1 MNRKVKFILAGVGAV
16 VVIAIIS
23 LIVLIVSGREDE
35 ETVYRETA
43 VEYGTLTVGITDEAS
58 VSIGTIE
65 QTFDLDISA
74 LVSSDS
80 SNASSGMGGTGG
92 MGGMGGMG
100 GGMQMFSM
108 GTQYTSQSQ
117 ALEVSEVHVTV
128 GQSIKAGDALYT
140 LTEESVQE
148 IRTALQEDVDD
159 TLSEYEALQVE
170 QQETKNQASQGYDTY
185 ITNGKFAQLIYDNE
199 ISKLQEAVD
208 DAAKKVNDTQ
218 EQVNENLLELQEAQ
232 EELVKANEYLKEA
245 EAAVSENYEARYS
258 NPYYYTVYE
267 NTRETAQALVDK
279 LEDEVES
286 LTEESENLV
295 LEVQSAMRELNEA
308 NLALEKGKLSSK
320 QTYDID
326 TYYSNSASE
335 WYAIQTASIDNE
347 LETAKNSYETA
358 KSKLDEFDAYIVDNT
373 VLSEYSGVIT
383 SAELEAGDYVTK
395 GSGLIVLYDQEAV
408 TMDIALSEDD
418 YNTIDKEGN
427 VNISYTA
434 YPDDTYTGVISEV
447 SDAEYDSSTGLL
459 YYTVTVTVQG
469 DVSGLYEGM
478 TGDVTFV
485 TRETKEVL
493 YVSNR
498 AIFRDGTR
506 SYVKVRNEQGNIEE
520 RDVVTGFSDGVN
532 VEILE
537 GLSEGDIALIEG
549 KVS

>member
-1 MNRKVKFILAGVGAV
+1 MNRKRKFILAGIGVAA
-16 VVIAIIS
+16 VIAIIA
-23 LIVLIVSGREDE
+23 LIVVIMSGREE
-35 ETVYRETA
+35 EDTVYRETT

-58 VSIGTIE
+58 VGIGTVE

-74 LVSSDS
+74 LVSSE
-80 SNASSGMGGTGG
+80 ASSTSSG
-92 MGGMGGMG
+92 MGGMGGGMGDRG

-108 GTQYTSQSQ
+108 GTQYISQSQ
-117 ALEVSEVHVTV
+117 SLEVSKVHVTV

-185 ITNGKFAQLIYDNE
+185 VTNGKFAQLIYDNE
-199 ISKLQEAVD
+199 VSKLQEAVD
-208 DAAKKVNDTQ
+208 EAAEKVNDTQ
-218 EQVNENLLELQEAQ
+218 EQVNETLLELQEAQ
-232 EELVKANEYLKEA
+232 EELVKANAYLKEA
-245 EAAVSENYEARYS
+245 QAAVSENYEGRY
-258 NPYYYTVYE
+258 NNAYYYTVYE
-267 NTRETAQALVDK
+267 NTRETAQALADK

-286 LTEESENLV
+286 LTEEYEDLL
-295 LEVQSAMRELNEA
+295 LEVQSAMRNLNEA
-308 NLALEKGKLSSK
+308 NLALEKGKLASK

-358 KSKLDEFDAYIVDNT
+358 KSKLEEFDAYIVDNT

-383 SAELEAGDYVTK
+383 SAELEEGDYVTK

-408 TMDIALSEDD
+408 TMDVALSEDD
-418 YNTIDKEGN
+418 YHTIDKDGN

-434 YPDDTYTGVISEV
+434 YPDKIYTGVISEV

>member
-74 LVSSDS
+74 LVSSAS

-117 ALEVSEVHVTV
+117 ALEVSKVHVTV

-208 DAAKKVNDTQ
+208 EAAKKVNDTQ

-279 LEDEVES
+279 LEDEVEK

-434 YPDDTYTGVISEV
+434 YPDDIYTGVISEV